1 MAQTLTAPK
10 VKVDR
15 KWQLFID
22 GKFVDGASER
32 TLVNPADGKPLTKVA
47 EAGPKQVEEAI
58 KAARTAFDKG
68 PWPRMAALERANM
81 LFKIADIIDKNAEEL
96 SELETLNGGKP
107 LREAQYDIADTA
119 NCFRYYAGLITKPT
133 GTTVDVPAPSVTSIV
148 REPIGVCGQIVPW
161 NYPLLMAAWKLAPAL
176 AAGNTCVLK
185 PSEYTPLTAIRL
197 AELLKEVDLPD
208 GVVNIVLGDG
218 PKVGQP
224 IAESKL
230 VDKIAFTGSVK
241 TGKIIAQAALSNL
254 KKVTLELG
262 GKSPMIVFSDFDL
275 DTAVDYALFAIYCNS
290 GQVCSAGSRMIVEE
304 SIYDDFVAKMAE
316 RAKKIRVGPGLE
328 EDTEMGPLVSEPQM
342 KRVLEYIEIGKKEG
356 AKLITGG
363 ERLKGDKYGN
373 GFYISPTIFSN
384 VKPSMRIVQEEIFGP
399 VVVVQKFKS
408 EEEAVELANDS
419 DYGLAGAVFTKD
431 ITRAH
436 KVVKQLKAGITW
448 VNAYHNTYT
457 ECPWGGYK
465 QSGWGRELGTFGLE
479 AYTEIKQVNINLDP
493 IPVGWFENQE

>member
-22 GKFVDGASER
+22 GKFQDGESER
-32 TLVNPADGKPLTKVA
+32 SLVNPANGKVLTKVA
-47 EAGPKQVEEAI
+47 EASPSQVEEAI
-58 KAARTAFDKG
+58 KAARRAFDKG
-68 PWPRMAALERANM
+68 PWPRLTAFERAQT
-81 LFKIADIIDKNAEEL
+81 LFKIAELIDANADEL
-96 SELETLNGGKP
+96 AELETLNGGKP
-107 LREAQYDIADTA
+107 LRETRYDIADSA

-148 REPIGVCGQIVPW
+148 REPIGVCGQIIPW
-161 NYPLLMAAWKLAPAL
+161 NYPLLMAAWKLAPCL
-176 AAGNTCVLK
+176 AAGNTSVLK
-185 PSEYTPLTAIRL
+185 PSEFTPLTVVRL
-197 AELLKEVDLPD
+197 AELLQQAGLPE

-241 TGKIIAQAALSNL
+241 TGKLIAAAALGNL

-275 DTAVDYALFAIYCNS
+275 DVAVDYALFAIYCNS
-290 GQVCSAGSRMIVEE
+290 GQVCSAGSRMIVED
-304 SIYDDFVAKMAE
+304 SIYESFVKKMAE
-316 RAKKIRVGPGLE
+316 RAQKIRVGPGLE
-328 EDTEMGPLVSEPQM
+328 DETEMGPLVSESQM
-342 KRVLEYIEIGKKEG
+342 KRVLEYIEVGKKEG
-356 AKLITGG
+356 AKLVTGG
-363 ERLKGDKYGN
+363 ERLQGDKFGE
-373 GFYISPTIFSN
+373 GFYVSPTIFKD
-384 VKPSMRIVQEEIFGP
+384 VKSDMRIVQEEIFGP

-436 KVVKQLKAGITW
+436 KVVKQLRAGITW

-479 AYTEIKQVNINLDP
+479 AYTEVKQININLDP
-493 IPVGWFENQE
+493 IAVGWFENQE

>member
-96 SELETLNGGKP
+96 AELETLNGGKP

>member
-22 GKFVDGASER
+22 GKFQDGESER
-32 TLVNPADGKPLTKVA
+32 SLVNPANGKVLTKVA
-47 EAGPKQVEEAI
+47 EASPSQVEEAI
-58 KAARTAFDKG
+58 KAARRAFDKG
-68 PWPRMAALERANM
+68 PWPRLTAFERAQT
-81 LFKIADIIDKNAEEL
+81 LFKIAELIDANADEL
-96 SELETLNGGKP
+96 AELETLNGGKP
-107 LREAQYDIADTA
+107 LRETRYDIADSA

-148 REPIGVCGQIVPW
+148 REPIGVCGQIIPW
-161 NYPLLMAAWKLAPAL
+161 NYPLLMAAWKLAPCL

-185 PSEYTPLTAIRL
+185 PSEFTPLTVVRL
-197 AELLKEVDLPD
+197 AELLQQAGLPE

-241 TGKIIAQAALSNL
+241 TGKLIAAAALGNL

-275 DTAVDYALFAIYCNS
+275 DVAVDYALFAIYCNS
-290 GQVCSAGSRMIVEE
+290 GQVCSAGSRMIVED
-304 SIYDDFVAKMAE
+304 SIYESFVKKMAE
-316 RAKKIRVGPGLE
+316 RAQKIRVGPGLE
-328 EDTEMGPLVSEPQM
+328 DETEMGPLVSESQM
-342 KRVLEYIEIGKKEG
+342 KRVLEYIEVGKKEG
-356 AKLITGG
+356 AKLVTGG
-363 ERLKGDKYGN
+363 ERLKGDKFGE
-373 GFYISPTIFSN
+373 GFYVSPTIFKD
-384 VKPSMRIVQEEIFGP
+384 VKSDMRIVQEEIFGP

-436 KVVKQLKAGITW
+436 KVVKQLRAGITW

-479 AYTEIKQVNINLDP
+479 AYTEVKQININLDP
-493 IPVGWFENQE
+493 IAVGWFENQE

>member
-22 GKFVDGASER
+22 GKFQDGESER
-32 TLVNPADGKPLTKVA
+32 SLVNPANGKVLTKVA
-47 EAGPKQVEEAI
+47 EASPSQVEEAI
-58 KAARTAFDKG
+58 KAARRAFDKG
-68 PWPRMAALERANM
+68 PWPRLTAFERAQT
-81 LFKIADIIDKNAEEL
+81 LFKIAELIDANADEL
-96 SELETLNGGKP
+96 AELETLNGGKP
-107 LREAQYDIADTA
+107 LRETRYDIADSA

-148 REPIGVCGQIVPW
+148 REPIGVCGQIIPW
-161 NYPLLMAAWKLAPAL
+161 NYPLLMASWKLAPCL

-185 PSEYTPLTAIRL
+185 PSEFTPLTVVRL
-197 AELLKEVDLPD
+197 AELLQQAGLPE

-241 TGKIIAQAALSNL
+241 TGKLIAAAALGNL

-275 DTAVDYALFAIYCNS
+275 DVAVDYALFAIYCNS
-290 GQVCSAGSRMIVEE
+290 GQVCSAGSRMIVED
-304 SIYDDFVAKMAE
+304 SIYESFVKKMAE
-316 RAKKIRVGPGLE
+316 RAQKIRVGPGLE
-328 EDTEMGPLVSEPQM
+328 DETEMGPLVSESQM
-342 KRVLEYIEIGKKEG
+342 KRVIEYIEVGKKEG
-356 AKLITGG
+356 AKLVTGG
-363 ERLKGDKYGN
+363 ERLKGDKFGE
-373 GFYISPTIFSN
+373 GFYVSPTIFKD
-384 VKPSMRIVQEEIFGP
+384 VKSDMRIVQEEIFGP

-436 KVVKQLKAGITW
+436 KVVKQLRAGITW

-479 AYTEIKQVNINLDP
+479 AYTEVKQININLDP
-493 IPVGWFENQE
+493 IAVGWFENQE

>member
-47 EAGPKQVEEAI
+47 EAGPKQVEAAI

-68 PWPRMAALERANM
+68 PWPRMSALERANM

-493 IPVGWFENQE
+493 IPVGWFEKQE

>member
-47 EAGPKQVEEAI
+47 EAGPKQVEAAI

-96 SELETLNGGKP
+96 AELETLNGGKP

-241 TGKIIAQAALSNL
+241 TGKLIAQAALSNL

-328 EDTEMGPLVSEPQM
+328 DDTEMGPLVSEPQM

-373 GFYISPTIFSN
+373 GFYVSPTIFSN

-479 AYTEIKQVNINLDP
+479 AYTEVKQVNINLDP

>member
-22 GKFVDGASER
+22 GKFQDGESER
-32 TLVNPADGKPLTKVA
+32 SLVNPANGKVLTKVA
-47 EAGPKQVEEAI
+47 EASPSQVEEAI
-58 KAARTAFDKG
+58 KAARRAFDKG
-68 PWPRMAALERANM
+68 PWPRLTAFERAQT
-81 LFKIADIIDKNAEEL
+81 LFKIAELIDANADEL
-96 SELETLNGGKP
+96 AELETLNGGKP
-107 LREAQYDIADTA
+107 LRETRYDIADSA

-148 REPIGVCGQIVPW
+148 REPIGVCGQIIPW
-161 NYPLLMAAWKLAPAL
+161 NYPLLMASWKLAPCL

-185 PSEYTPLTAIRL
+185 PSEFTPLTVVRL
-197 AELLKEVDLPD
+197 AELLQQAGLPE

-241 TGKIIAQAALSNL
+241 TGKLIAAAALGNL

-275 DTAVDYALFAIYCNS
+275 DVAVDYALFAIYCNS
-290 GQVCSAGSRMIVEE
+290 GQVCSAGSRMIVED
-304 SIYDDFVAKMAE
+304 SIYESFVKKMAE
-316 RAKKIRVGPGLE
+316 RAQKIRVGPGLE
-328 EDTEMGPLVSEPQM
+328 DETEMGPLVSESQM
-342 KRVLEYIEIGKKEG
+342 KRVLEYIEVGKKEG
-356 AKLITGG
+356 AKLVTGG
-363 ERLKGDKYGN
+363 ERLKGDKFGE
-373 GFYISPTIFSN
+373 GFYVSPTIFKD
-384 VKPSMRIVQEEIFGP
+384 VKSDMRIVQEEIFGP

-436 KVVKQLKAGITW
+436 KVVKQLRAGITW

-479 AYTEIKQVNINLDP
+479 AYTEVKQININLDP
-493 IPVGWFENQE
+493 IAVGWFENQE

>member
-32 TLVNPADGKPLTKVA
+32 TLINPANGKTLTKVA
-47 EAGPKQVEEAI
+47 EASRQQVEEAI
-58 KAARTAFDKG
+58 KAARKAFDHG
-68 PWPRMAALERANM
+68 PWPRMTAQERSQFLN
-81 LFKIADIIDKNAEEL
+81 KIADAIDANAEEL
-96 SELETLNGGKP
+96 AELETLNGGKP
-107 LREAQYDIADTA
+107 LREAAYDIADA
-119 NCFRYYAGLITKPT
+119 AYCFRYYAGLITKPT
-133 GTTVDVPAPSVTSIV
+133 GQSIDVPAPSVTTVV

-176 AAGNTCVLK
+176 AAGNTCILK

-197 AELLKEVDLPD
+197 AELLSELGLPE
-208 GVVNIVLGDG
+208 GVVNIVPGDG
-218 PKVGQP
+218 PTAGAP
-224 IAESKL
+224 LAESTL

-241 TGKIIAQAALSNL
+241 TGKIIASASLSNL

-262 GKSPMIVFSDFDL
+262 GKSPMVVFSDFDL
-275 DTAVDYALFAIYCNS
+275 DTAVDYALFAIYCNA

-304 SIYDDFVAKMAE
+304 SIAGAFVKKMTE

-328 EDTEMGPLVSEPQM
+328 TETEMGPLVSETQL
-342 KRVLEYIEIGKKEG
+342 KRVLEYVEIGKKEG
-356 AKLITGG
+356 AKLVTGG
-363 ERLKGDKYGN
+363 DKPTGEKYDKGYYLN
-373 GFYISPTIFSN
+373 PTIFTD
-384 VKPSMRIVQEEIFGP
+384 VKSDMRIVQEEIFGP
-399 VVVVQKFKS
+399 VVVVQTFKS

-419 DYGLAGAVFTKD
+419 PYGLAGAVFTND
-431 ITRAH
+431 ITRAYR
-436 KVVKQLKAGITW
+436 VVKQFRAGITW

-465 QSGWGRELGTFGLE
+465 QSGWGRELGTFGLD
-479 AYTEIKQVNINLDP
+479 AYTEVKQINVNLDP
-493 IPVGWFENQE
+493 QPVGWFEA

>member
-22 GKFVDGASER
+22 GKFVDGATER
-32 TLVNPADGKPLTKVA
+32 TLINPATGKVLTKVA
-47 EAGPKQVEEAI
+47 EASKEQVESAI
-58 KAARTAFDKG
+58 KAARKAFDHG
-68 PWPRMAALERANM
+68 PWPRLTALERSQF
-81 LFKIADIIDKNAEEL
+81 LTKIAEAIDANAEEL
-96 SELETLNGGKP
+96 AELETMNGGKP
-107 LREAQYDIADTA
+107 LREANYDIADA
-119 NCFRYYAGLITKPT
+119 AYCFRYYAGLITKPSGQT
-133 GTTVDVPAPSVTSIV
+133 IDVPAPSVTTVV

-185 PSEYTPLTAIRL
+185 PSEFTPLTAIRL
-197 AELLKEVDLPD
+197 AELLHELQLPQ
-208 GVVNIVLGDG
+208 GVVNIVLGAG
-218 PKVGQP
+218 PTVGLP

-230 VDKIAFTGSVK
+230 VDKIAFTGSVN
-241 TGKIIAQAALSNL
+241 TGKIIASAALTNL

-262 GKSPMIVFSDFDL
+262 GKSPMVVFPDFDL
-275 DTAVDYALFAIYCNS
+275 DIAVDYALFAIYCNS

-304 SIYDDFVAKMAE
+304 SIYDEFVKKMAE

-328 EDTEMGPLVSEPQM
+328 EETEMGPLVSETQM
-342 KRVLEYIEIGKKEG
+342 KRVLDYIEIGKKEG
-356 AKLITGG
+356 AKLVTGG
-363 ERLKGDKYGN
+363 DQPDGEKYGK
-373 GFYISPTIFSN
+373 GYYINPTIFSH
-384 VKPSMRIVQEEIFGP
+384 VKADMRIVQEEIFGP
-399 VVVVQKFKS
+399 VVVIQKFKD
-408 EEEAVELANDS
+408 EEEAVALANDS
-419 DYGLAGAVFTKD
+419 AFGLAGAVFTND

-436 KVVKQLKAGITW
+436 RVVKQLRAGITW

-479 AYTEIKQVNINLDP
+479 AYTEVKQININLDP
-493 IPVGWFENQE
+493 QAVGWFEA